1 MFICEIFMVILFDAA
16 MFILIL
22 RLAHSMEEKNVKAR
36 MICITMGLGFLAGGA
51 AVYSAAAMLFF
62 LCLRLALC
70 CPILRFSLLFRKN
83 NLL

>member
-1 MFICEIFMVILFDAA
+1 MFICEIFMVILFGAA

-51 AVYSAAAMLFF
+51 AVYSAGSYAFLPLFALGFMLSYTAF
-62 LCLRLALC
+62 LFT
-70 CPILRFSLLFRKN
+70 FSQK
-83 NLL
+83 

>member
-36 MICITMGLGFLAGGA
+36 MICITMGLGFLCLLYTSVRRYAG
-51 AVYSAAAMLFF
+51 V
-62 LCLRLALC
+62 
-70 CPILRFSLLFRKN
+70 
-83 NLL
+83 